1 MAIQQPFKQGADFEY
16 LRKVLMR
23 EVSEGPVPIIE
34 LVADGD
40 PMSEVTGLPT
50 PFSSML
56 DMVDFVEGDGSI
68 NQDSI
73 KKAVQVYDLSL
84 GFTRAVGYDY
94 VTIIPA
100 VLIPRTKANIS
111 PEIPGQVKQRG
122 WQNEH
127 NGLISDRAAFEAF
140 PWPDSSGLGLV
151 GIDYIAPQMPEGAK
165 IMIFYMGI
173 FEDLRALMGFEQMA
187 IKSIREPELIGDILE
202 KLTVIAETEL
212 DKIAAHPSVGAVFY
226 AEDMGFNTGTMLSP
240 AFFKEWVIPRQ
251 KRIAD
256 AVHKHN
262 KPFLLHSCGQ
272 VDALMEDLIE
282 VVGID
287 GYHSFEDNIEPVEDF
302 YKRYHDRISI
312 LGGVD
317 VNLLTHGSEEEVRAR
332 CRRILDACG
341 PGGGFAIG
349 SGNSITNYCRIE
361 NYYTMLD
368 ETRRWNEEHGY

>member
-1 MAIQQPFKQGADFEY
+1 MHRKTEIAFITKPKEEEKVTIPKPFKQGADFEY

-23 EVSEGPVPIIE
+23 EVSQGPVPIIE
-34 LVADGD
+34 LVVDGD

-73 KKAVQVYDLSL
+73 RKAVQAYDLSL
-84 GFTRAVGYDY
+84 AFSRAVGYDY

-111 PEIPGQVKQRG
+111 QAVPGQVKQRA

-127 NGLISDRAAFEAF
+127 DGLIQDRAAFEAF

-165 IMIFYMGI
+165 IMVFYMGI

-202 KLTVIAETEL
+202 KLTVIAEGEL
-212 DKIAAHPSVGAVFY
+212 DKIAAHPAVGAVFY

-240 AFFKEWVIPRQ
+240 AFFKEWVYSPPETDRRCRPQ
-251 KRIAD
+251 AQQTVS
-256 AVHKHN
+256 A
-262 KPFLLHSCGQ
+262 PFL
-272 VDALMEDLIE
+272 
-282 VVGID
+282 
-287 GYHSFEDNIEPVEDF
+287 
-302 YKRYHDRISI
+302 R
-312 LGGVD
+312 
-317 VNLLTHGSEEEVRAR
+317 
-332 CRRILDACG
+332 
-341 PGGGFAIG
+341 PGGRPDGG
-349 SGNSITNYCRIE
+349 PDRGRK
-361 NYYTMLD
+361 D
-368 ETRRWNEEHGY
+368 